1 MSKNGVAKDIV
12 SSTLQEAKGRRGC
25 RQARVLIEEMLMP
38 PHAEILANEIRNILT
53 EWMEANGT
61 DSILAYLFA
70 ALTNCNLL
78 NDSYN
83 YRTFHT
89 AILEKFPDLG
99 FKSGYDWA
107 EALYNAIISEHGY
120 DYNLSL
126 SEKAVQTGKEQ
137 ANQIGIRLR
146 TLLSPDVY

>member
-1 MSKNGVAKDIV
+1 
-12 SSTLQEAKGRRGC
+12 
-25 RQARVLIEEMLMP
+25 
-38 PHAEILANEIRNILT
+38 
-53 EWMEANGT
+53 METNGT

-99 FKSGYDWA
+99 FKSGFDWA
-107 EALYNAIISEHGY
+107 EALYNAIINEHGY

-137 ANQIGIRLR
+137 TNQIGIRLR